1 MSEWIEIIKGDV
13 PFKGYLSLPKSG
25 SGPGLILLQ
34 EIFGVNAYMR
44 QMADLFSAEG
54 YATLV
59 PDLFWRMKPGVDLD
73 YGQRDEAV
81 SFMKR
86 FDSGTAL
93 NDISAAVAA
102 LKSHPATNGK
112 VAVLGYCLGGKLVLE
127 SACRD
132 DVACAVSYY
141 GVGIDSIVD
150 EAAKSRTPMILHF
163 AELDHYN
170 PPATVEKIRKVL
182 SVRNDV
188 ETYVYPGADHGFN
201 SQARQAFHQNA
212 SLQAHARTM
221 KFLDAYHPSSVA

>member
-1 MSEWIEIIKGDV
+1 MSEWIEIIKGAV
-13 PFKGYLSLPKSG
+13 PFRGYLSLPKSG

-44 QMADLFSAEG
+44 QMADLFAAEG
-54 YATLV
+54 YVALV

-73 YGQRDEAV
+73 YSQREEAV

-86 FDSGTAL
+86 FDAVRAL
-93 NDISAAVAA
+93 DDISSAVAE
-102 LKSHPATNGK
+102 LKAHPATSGT
-112 VAVLGYCLGGKLVLE
+112 VGALGYCLGGKLVLE

-132 DVACAVSYY
+132 DIACAVSYY
-141 GVGIDSIVD
+141 GVGIDTIAD
-150 EAAKSRTPMILHF
+150 KAAQARTPMLLHF
-163 AELDHYN
+163 AELDNYN
-170 PPATVEKIRKVL
+170 PPATVEKIRGVL
-182 SVRNDV
+182 SARTDV

-221 KFLDAYHPSSVA
+221 KFFNAYLPSIR